1 MNHIL
6 KLVKDVISDTCITII
21 LNTHRT
27 KPDKLQDP
35 LALKN
40 LVNQAKMRLQKLD
53 DKEKSKHLIEKLEK
67 LSYSIDHT
75 YNQESLL
82 LFVNESIC
90 TYTRLPISV
99 GNRVV
104 IDKTFATR
112 DLIRAMHQETNYFIL
127 VLSEQQVRLIE
138 AMNDKVV
145 QEIGNPFPI
154 INSHLFPTS
163 KAEKKN
169 AQIESNRLSEFFN
182 QVDKEFN
189 AIHYIHPLPLLI
201 CSEASNYHEF
211 KKIADNEHLIFPV
224 FIKGNHLSE
233 KGQVIAKEAWKVVKK
248 YIIEKENKR
257 LDELEEA
264 ISKGNYISDLNEIWE
279 AIPSGQIQT
288 LFLEESLFQSA
299 QIKENNLFL
308 VGDDQRQ
315 SENVVDDI
323 YDEIIEANMNH
334 GGEIV
339 FVPDGSLKKHNGF
352 AAITRY

>member
-27 KPDKLQDP
+27 KPEKLQDP
-35 LALKN
+35 IALKN
-40 LVNQAKMRLQKLD
+40 LIQQAKSRLMKNED
-53 DKEKSKHLIEKLEK
+53 EEKSNTLFEKLEK
-67 LSYSIDHT
+67 LSESIDHT

-154 INSHLFPTS
+154 INTHLFPTT

-169 AQIESNRLSEFFN
+169 GHIQTQLISEFFN
-182 QVDKEFN
+182 QVDKAYN

-211 KKIADNEHLIFPV
+211 KKIADHQHPIFPV
-224 FIKGNHLSE
+224 FMKGNHLIE
-233 KGQVIAKEAWKVVKK
+233 KGNSITKEAWKVVKK
-248 YIIEKENKR
+248 YTIERENQR

-264 ISKGNYISDLNEIWE
+264 VSNGNYISDLNEIWA
-279 AIPSGQIQT
+279 AIPTGQIQT

-299 QIKENNLFL
+299 QIKENSLSL
-308 VGDDQRQ
+308 VGDEIR
-315 SENVVDDI
+315 ENRDVVDDI

-339 FVPDGSLKKHNGF
+339 FVPDGSLKNHNGF